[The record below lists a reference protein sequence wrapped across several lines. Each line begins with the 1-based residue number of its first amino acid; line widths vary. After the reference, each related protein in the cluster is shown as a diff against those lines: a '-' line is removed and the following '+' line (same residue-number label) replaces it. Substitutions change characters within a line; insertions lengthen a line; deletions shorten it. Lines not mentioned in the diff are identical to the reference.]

1 LIGISKNNFLL
12 RDLRK
17 NTMIDKKNLNIN
29 WVVFQNEYLRFLNE
43 LFNHRS
49 EEPYLSDNLNIRY
62 DSLSYIYRQ
71 IEEILPLNLFNDIK
85 SNDSINFI
93 LTIEKIKVNDKS
105 FDYLKIW
112 KNLEN

>member
-1 LIGISKNNFLL
+1 MIGISKNNFLL

-17 NTMIDKKNLNIN
+17 NTMIDKKKLNIN

>member
-1 LIGISKNNFLL
+1 MIGISKNNFLL